1 MENSILIEVLTA
13 VVIFTGVIVA
23 LVFGLMMAGK
33 SLQPAGK
40 ISIDVN
46 DGNRTLEVDPGTNLL
61 SALAAES
68 VFLPSACG
76 GGGTCAMCKCH
87 VLEGGGEI
95 LPTEKGHVNKQ
106 EEREGVRLACQLK
119 VKQPMKIEVEPAVLD
134 IQKFEGDR
142 HFQQERG
149 DLHQRT
155 GVKAAGRSGPQ
166 LRSGWVYSD

>member
-1 MENSILIEVLTA
+1 MESSILIEVLTA
-13 VVIFTGVIVA
+13 VVVFTGVIVS

-40 ISIDVN
+40 ITIDVN
-46 DGNRTLEVDPGTNLL
+46 GGNRTIEVDPGTNLL
-61 SALAAES
+61 SALAEQS

-119 VKQPMKIEVEPAVLD
+119 VKQPMKIEVENNIITVN
-134 IQKFEGDR
+134 K
-142 HFQQERG
+142 
-149 DLHQRT
+149 T
-155 GVKAAGRSGPQ
+155 GR
-166 LRSGWVYSD
+166 